1 MACPARRRRAI
12 HATLQSV
19 SAATVAGIILVL
31 VLATSLAVVGV
42 MFWWG
47 AREDGRDQQRIDAQ
61 LRDKRRRETT
71 DDRST

>member
-1 MACPARRRRAI
+1 M
-12 HATLQSV
+12 
-19 SAATVAGIILVL
+19 SAAMVAGIILVL

-47 AREDGRDQQRIDAQ
+47 AREDGRDQRRIDAQ